1 MTNDWIRGK
10 TVVVCG
16 AGNGIGKYLVYN
28 LIVGYNCKVIGIDCD
43 EVSLSNLK
51 TKINEIGED
60 YEYYCFDA
68 KIENN
73 WISLSEHFKETK
85 LQIDV
90 LINAI
95 GISPKFND
103 FNKYTSKET
112 NNIFATNLYSCIF
125 AVKHLYDNL
134 KKSRTPGIIN
144 LCCASANMGIAGS
157 SIYSASKSALKCYTE
172 VLQQELNDFYV
183 GLIILGL
190 VKTDFWNKQN
200 EVLQNKIASKALK
213 VNTATEK
220 IIKCIIKKKK
230 RAVVG
235 IDAYITDRLIR
246 LMPTKA
252 RKMIDKFMKKK
263 KYRTLDK
270 EGE

>member
-10 TVVVCG
+10 TIVVCG

-28 LIVGYNCKVIGIDCD
+28 LIVQYNCKVIGVDNN

-73 WISLSEHFKETK
+73 WISFAEHLKTNK
-85 LQIDV
+85 IQIDV

-103 FNKYTSKET
+103 FNNYTSKET
-112 NNIFATNLYSCIF
+112 SNIFATNLYSCIF

-134 KKSRTPGIIN
+134 SKSRTPSIVN
-144 LCCASANMGIAGS
+144 LCCACANMGIAGT

-172 VLQQELNDFYV
+172 VLQQELNGFYV
-183 GLIILGL
+183 GLVILGL

-200 EVLQNKIASKALK
+200 EILQNKIKTKALS
-213 VNTATEK
+213 VNSATEK

-235 IDAYITDRLIR
+235 LDAYITDRLIR

-252 RKMIDKFMKKK
+252 RKMIDNFMKRK

-270 EGE
+270 D